1 MKPIYKRNPLVDR
14 FFSALLK
21 NEFCYRF
28 QREQNSTSQKQ
39 NSYCESGFFVVN

>member
-1 MKPIYKRNPLVDR
+1 MKPIYTTNPLVDR

-21 NEFCYRF
+21 NEICYRF